1 MILKPVQKWHQNR
14 YQNGTW
20 KTHFFMF
27 WKILKNGKSNKSF
40 LKHFNFFRIFMFWTN
55 RRGSVL
61 SSFWNC
67 FWCHFGTGFGV
78 ILGLV
83 FDQFSCSFLLNF
95 DVIFGG
101 HFWILWCHPPT
112 HPLTHPT
119 THPPMC
125 THPPTH
131 SPGIYVQK
139 YDSEFTGPWIF
150 QEWISIQEWILKAW
164 MDTEKDGYR
173 DECWMD
179 LEIDGY
185 WTDLRMDLEMDI
197 EWIQR
202 WMLNGFRDECRDGYW
217 MALEMLLEMDL
228 EMNLQMDIEIY
239 KLLPHKS
246 WMHVMLWFDLIYKC
260 IYKYLYIY
268 IYILGGPRVCDPHT
282 HFAFSHHIKSR
293 FGWGNPS

>member
-1 MILKPVQKWHQNR
+1 
-14 YQNGTW
+14 
-20 KTHFFMF
+20 MF
-27 WKILKNGKSNKSF
+27 WK
-40 LKHFNFFRIFMFWTN
+40 N

-83 FDQFSCSFLLNF
+83 FDQFPCSFLLNF

-101 HFWILWCHPPT
+101 HFWILWC
-112 HPLTHPT
+112 
-119 THPPMC
+119 HPPMC

-173 DECWMD
+173 DGCWMD
-179 LEIDGY
+179 LE
-185 WTDLRMDLEMDI
+185 MNVEMDI
-197 EWIQR
+197 EW
-202 WMLNGFRDECRDGYW
+202 L
-217 MALEMLLEMDL
+217 
-228 EMNLQMDIEIY
+228 
-239 KLLPHKS
+239 
-246 WMHVMLWFDLIYKC
+246 
-260 IYKYLYIY
+260 
-268 IYILGGPRVCDPHT
+268 
-282 HFAFSHHIKSR
+282 
-293 FGWGNPS
+293 